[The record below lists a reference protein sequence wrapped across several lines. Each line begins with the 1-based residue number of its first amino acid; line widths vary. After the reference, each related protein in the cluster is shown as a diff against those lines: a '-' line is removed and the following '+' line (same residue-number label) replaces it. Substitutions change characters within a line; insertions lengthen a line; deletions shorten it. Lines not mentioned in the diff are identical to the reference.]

1 MEFQVIKITAA
12 MKFLAREA
20 VEARLGMIERALT
33 LFNLGHRMSA
43 SSFSECRRSWHCH
56 IPPNFLEL
64 LEKRRPR
71 PSRRRR
77 PYSQGIHT
85 QSRRRSGRSGL
96 AAGL

>member
-43 SSFSECRRSWHCH
+43 SSFFVSLNVADPGTATS
-56 IPPNFLEL
+56 
-64 LEKRRPR
+64 RPTFWN
-71 PSRRRR
+71 
-77 PYSQGIHT
+77 Y
-85 QSRRRSGRSGL
+85 
-96 AAGL
+96 